1 MLLADISRRLNPHL
15 PWNAPPRRPRP
26 APPVR
31 CDLFDLLA
39 AHHEAAHAC
48 WNFFNKRPV
57 HDVRING
64 EGEGGGEFRATERS
78 TVELSDTNDP
88 KERAKQDL
96 MIMSAL
102 VDEETRRTWLDELIG
117 FAVSKAA
124 QHRYGARGEF
134 YDRVCGHDDLVIDR
148 VIAVMTKSPQQAWQ
162 YRQEIEVRAD
172 VFVRRHW
179 QDITR
184 LAEEIFRHG
193 RLDRQQIEAVLAPPR
208 VVARAMP
215 RRPGDEP
222 NFYRR
227 CDGFLVPP
235 KKP

>member
-1 MLLADISRRLNPHL
+1 MLLDDISRRLNPHL

-57 HDVRING
+57 HDVRIDG
-64 EGEGGGEFRATERS
+64 EGVGGGEFRATERS

-88 KERAKQDL
+88 KERARRDL

-148 VIAVMTKSPQQAWQ
+148 VIAVMTKSREQARQCRQQVEEQA
-162 YRQEIEVRAD
+162 EE
-172 VFVRRHW
+172 FVRQYWR
-179 QDITR
+179 DITR
-184 LAEEIFRHG
+184 LAEEIFRYG
-193 RLDRQQIEAVLAPPR
+193 RLDRAQIEAVLAPPR

-215 RRPGDEP
+215 RRAGDEP
-222 NFYRR
+222 NFFRR
-227 CDGFLVPP
+227 CDRFIIPP
-235 KKP
+235 KKS